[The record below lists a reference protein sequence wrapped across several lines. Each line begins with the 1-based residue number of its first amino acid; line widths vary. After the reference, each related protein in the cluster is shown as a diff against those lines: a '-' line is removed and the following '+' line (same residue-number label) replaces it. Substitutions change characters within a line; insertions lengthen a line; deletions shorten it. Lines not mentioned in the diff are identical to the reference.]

1 MVAEMSSV
9 YSSSDYQPA
18 LCVDGVTANP
28 SPSDLNICLSAL
40 NRPNTYLSATL
51 AAPSVVSEVVIYGR
65 SDCCNTRFLSNFQV
79 WLSDAVGATGTASGA
94 YLCGGVEEVLEDRA
108 SVNTI
113 SCGGRMGRV
122 VTLLLLGSART
133 MMISE
138 LVVRGYAI

>member
-51 AAPSVVSEVVIYGR
+51 AAPSAVSEVVIYGR
-65 SDCCNTRFLSNFQV
+65 SDCCNDRFL
-79 WLSDAVGATGTASGA
+79 GAFEVYLTTTGGDVLCGSGTASQPA
-94 YLCGGVEEVLEDRA
+94 A

-113 SCGGRMGRV
+113 SCGGRTGSA
-122 VTLLLLGSART
+122 VTL
-133 MMISE
+133 
-138 LVVRGYAI
+138 